1 MLNDGQ
7 NQYLYDAEGRIC
19 AVASTP
25 IPGMTAMTGYLYD
38 ADGTRV
44 AKGRIS
50 TWSCDPGANGFQTTN
65 DYILGPSGEQVTEM
79 GMGGT
84 SNGATTSG
92 LTWQHTNVYAAG
104 SLIATYDNDG
114 LHFYLNDPLG
124 TRRAQTNY
132 TGVLEQTC
140 SSLPFGDGLVCTGST
155 TYPTEHHFTGKE
167 RDAESG
173 NDYFMARY
181 YSSAMGRFM
190 SPDWSAKE
198 EPVPYAKL
206 DDPQSLNLYA
216 YVRNNP
222 LTRFDPDG
230 HQDWCKSNAGS
241 LACGVQTQWNNT
253 HGIIPD
259 GTLKQ
264 LDQVAMKAEK
274 SALGKTRADL
284 KNGLHREWG
293 GLILQ
298 NNETGAFSA
307 TSPITSNK
315 EREVNVDKAAVPDGF
330 SVVGDYHTHPHNTL
344 TEGIGPSEGD
354 ISHLQGIARQTGVLR
369 VGYVGETAGGY
380 VSRYTAYEFN
390 DHSSPPYGVVIGV
403 VPPQ

>member
-1 MLNDGQ
+1 MGTWGFGYDTLNRLVTSQNTATTPTSTQYASNYGCWSYDAFGNRLSQSMSTTPCIGTLPMMSWANYNANNQFTATSQALGGVPYDAAGNVLNDGQ

-25 IPGMTAMTGYLYD
+25 MPGMTGYLYD

-167 RDAESG
+167 RDTESG
-173 NDYFMARY
+173 NDYFVEQMRAGRAWN
-181 YSSAMGRFM
+181 SSIYAVEKAGASVRFLCTR
-190 SPDWSAKE
+190 
-198 EPVPYAKL
+198 VG
-206 DDPQSLNLYA
+206 DPMR
-216 YVRNNP
+216 VC
-222 LTRFDPDG
+222 T
-230 HQDWCKSNAGS
+230 
-241 LACGVQTQWNNT
+241 
-253 HGIIPD
+253 GIID
-259 GTLKQ
+259 GSKLSDSKYG
-264 LDQVAMKAEK
+264 ARAIAHE
-274 SALGKTRADL
+274 LGHCCLYVDYTR
-284 KNGLHREWG
+284 
-293 GLILQ
+293 
-298 NNETGAFSA
+298 
-307 TSPITSNK
+307 
-315 EREVNVDKAAVPDGF
+315 
-330 SVVGDYHTHPHNTL
+330 Y
-344 TEGIGPSEGD
+344 
-354 ISHLQGIARQTGVLR
+354 
-369 VGYVGETAGGY
+369 
-380 VSRYTAYEFN
+380 
-390 DHSSPPYGVVIGV
+390 
-403 VPPQ
+403 